1 MDTHTHSVCVC
12 MYVSVYMCV
21 CISIYIYVYVYV
33 CVHVCMYINGKVYL
47 KCLHGELHMAVP
59 PNLDMEGPCRWCEQL
74 SVIPTTTTTKC
85 FIPSICDPHVLKL
98 WSTKNYVFSINLDSI
113 LDRHKMNDFSTTKQM
128 EPLNRWWKKYIYI
141 NHSFLYTTFLEYR
154 DYK

>member
-1 MDTHTHSVCVC
+1 MTRTQDTTPMGTSIHKWTHTHTHTCGCIC

-59 PNLDMEGPCRWCEQL
+59 PNLDMEGPCR
-74 SVIPTTTTTKC
+74 
-85 FIPSICDPHVLKL
+85 
-98 WSTKNYVFSINLDSI
+98 
-113 LDRHKMNDFSTTKQM
+113 
-128 EPLNRWWKKYIYI
+128 
-141 NHSFLYTTFLEYR
+141 
-154 DYK
+154 